1 MSLVGHSEGR
11 HFLCEWA
18 QFLLGLKVICLPTT
32 SLSAEARALVREI
45 DAWWAQRLQ
54 MNSLT
59 IHFIDQ
65 EKLYFRPG
73 LVPGMAGEK

>member
-18 QFLLGLKVICLPTT
+18 QFLLGLKVICLPSTP
-32 SLSAEARALVREI
+32 LSAEARAPVQEI
-45 DAWWAQRLQ
+45 DAWQAEHLQ

-59 IHFIDQ
+59 IRFIDQ
-65 EKLYFRPG
+65 EKLYFCPG
-73 LVPGMAGEK
+73 LVPAMAGGK